1 MSLEEDKKRPEW
13 AEKMCVEKYEMN
25 ERRRARKRNIS
36 FYSKCEVV
44 PLGDG
49 KVGFK

>member
-1 MSLEEDKKRPEW
+1 
-13 AEKMCVEKYEMN
+13 MCIEKYETN
-25 ERRRARKRNIS
+25 ERRRARKRSIS
-36 FYSKCEVV
+36 FYSKCEGM